1 MIWLG
6 TSSWSFSGWRGVF
19 YPEKVAAGDMLPF
32 YAARFPTVEVNTSFY
47 ALPEPATLL
56 NWVES
61 VPEGFR
67 FALKVPRRISHEKR
81 LVGCEAETLAYLDA
95 LQALGHAAA
104 PGLLQLPPDF
114 TRQREGRELATYL
127 DWLATMRRGTEIA
140 VEVRARDLMTEAF
153 AHFLAERGFIL
164 VITDRI
170 HTPDLRPIWDAE
182 AAQVG
187 TAFVRWIGDDK
198 HGPQGDREL
207 TAPQDEKLDRWAAQL
222 RDWDDAGITVFG
234 YMHNPYEGHAP
245 ESVRRLMSRLEGRI
259 PPWPP
264 GGTPDAEAAQLSL
277 L

>member
-6 TSSWSFSGWRGVF
+6 TSSWSFAGWRGVF
-19 YPEKVAAGDMLPF
+19 YPDKLPTGEQLRY
-32 YAARFPTVEVNTSFY
+32 YAAHFPTVEVNTSFY
-47 ALPEPATLL
+47 ALPEPTTLL

-95 LQALGHAAA
+95 LHALGHAAA
-104 PGLLQLPPDF
+104 PGFLQLPPDF

-127 DWLATMRRGTEIA
+127 DWLATVRRGAILA
-140 VEVRARDLMTEAF
+140 VEVRARDLMTPAF

-164 VITDRI
+164 VIADRVG
-170 HTPDLRPIWDAE
+170 TPDLRPIWEAE
-182 AAQVG
+182 VAAVG
-187 TAFVRWIGDDK
+187 MAFVRWIGDDR
-198 HGPQGDREL
+198 HGPQGDKEL

-222 RDWDDAGITVFG
+222 RDWEEAGVSVFG
-234 YMHNPYEGHAP
+234 YMHNPYEGHSPA
-245 ESVRRLMSRLEGRI
+245 SVRRLMERLTGYL

-264 GGTPDAEAAQLSL
+264 AESADDGAAQLAL